1 MSVTLSLIFG
11 YAATVAA
18 IIGFQ
23 LKKQHQIIISQFFS
37 NSLVALSYIVLDISK
52 IAGGITCLVGAAQ
65 TLINFLY
72 LKKDKTPPKG
82 ITLIFLAAYI
92 GASVLSLSLAPAVSI
107 PYDLLPLLGSFA
119 FLIGVSTKNS
129 TATRYWFLANI
140 IIWILYDVLATP
152 IAVANLVTHT
162 CILISV
168 VVGII
173 RYDILK
179 K

>member
-1 MSVTLSLIFG
+1 MSATLSLIFG

-23 LKKQHQIIISQFFS
+23 LKKQHHIIISQFFS
-37 NSLVALSYIVLDISK
+37 NSLVALSYIVLDLSK
-52 IAGGITCLVGAAQ
+52 ITGGITCLVGAAQ
-65 TLINFLY
+65 TLINFFY

-82 ITLIFLAAYI
+82 LTLVFLAAYI
-92 GASVLSLSLAPAVSI
+92 GASVLTLSLAQSVSI

-140 IIWILYDVLATP
+140 IIWIVYDAAAAPV
-152 IAVANLVTHT
+152 AVANLVTHT

-168 VVGII
+168 IVGIV

>member
-1 MSVTLSLIFG
+1 MSLIFG

-23 LKKQHQIIISQFFS
+23 LKKQHHIIISQFFA

-52 IAGGITCLVGAAQ
+52 IAGGVTCLVGAAQ
-65 TLINFLY
+65 TFINFLY

-82 ITLIFLAAYI
+82 ITLVFLAAYI
-92 GASVLSLSLAPAVSI
+92 GASVLTLSLSPQTASI

-119 FLIGVSTKNS
+119 FLISVSTKNS
-129 TATRYWFLANI
+129 TATRYWFFANI
-140 IIWILYDVLATP
+140 IIWIVYDAAASPV
-152 IAVANLVTHT
+152 AVANLVTHI
-162 CILISV
+162 CILISII
-168 VVGII
+168 VGIV

>member
-1 MSVTLSLIFG
+1 MSTTLSLIFG

-23 LKKQHQIIISQFFS
+23 LKKQHHIIISQFFS
-37 NSLVALSYIVLDISK
+37 NALVALSYIVLDLSK
-52 IAGGITCLVGAAQ
+52 ITGGITCLVGAAQ
-65 TLINFLY
+65 TLINFYY
-72 LKKDKTPPKG
+72 LKQDKTPPKG
-82 ITLIFLAAYI
+82 ITLAFLAAYI
-92 GASVLSLSLAPAVSI
+92 GASVLSLSLAQSVAI

-140 IIWILYDVLATP
+140 LIWIVYDFAATP
-152 IAVANLVTHT
+152 VAVANLVTHT

-168 VVGII
+168 VAGIV

>member
-1 MSVTLSLIFG
+1 MSLTLSLIFG

-23 LKKQHQIIISQFFS
+23 LKKQHHIIISQFFA
-37 NSLVALSYIVLDISK
+37 NSLVALSYIVLDVSK
-52 IAGGITCLVGAAQ
+52 IAGGVTCLVGAAQ

-82 ITLIFLAAYI
+82 ITFVFLAAYI
-92 GASVLSLSLAPAVSI
+92 GASVLTLSLAQTISI

-119 FLIGVSTKNS
+119 FLVGVSTKNS

-140 IIWILYDVLATP
+140 IIWLVYDAAATP
-152 IAVANLVTHT
+152 VAVANLVTHI
-162 CILISV
+162 CILISII
-168 VVGII
+168 VGII

>member
-23 LKKQHQIIISQFFS
+23 LKKQHHIIISQFFS

-65 TLINFLY
+65 TLINFFY

-82 ITLIFLAAYI
+82 LTLVFLAAYI
-92 GASVLSLSLAPAVSI
+92 GASVFALSVADAI
-107 PYDLLPLLGSFA
+107 RFPYDLLPLLGSFA

-140 IIWILYDVLATP
+140 IIWIVYDAAAAPV
-152 IAVANLVTHT
+152 AVANLVTHT

-168 VVGII
+168 IVGIV